1 MTALQNNKRN
11 SPAVCQVG
19 DKDVIEKM
27 LRKPRQRMDI
37 FRSID
42 TADQSH
48 VLLSQAPRVQKSILN
63 SLHTHELIPILNSV
77 DPDQATALM
86 RQLPEMRARRLTHQL
101 SEQLREKVEFLLRF
115 HPKTAAG
122 MMDVDYILVT
132 PEQTFG
138 NVAKLIE
145 KHDLETGRPPLVLV
159 MNDAS
164 KLLGELPAYVLALKP
179 ATTKVGNN
187 IRRLPVLI
195 YNADERAVVTTF
207 IRHPHR
213 KVVVLDE
220 DKSVLGVIHS
230 DDILAVLDKRT
241 ARDLFRF
248 AGVSSEEDALDG
260 PLLKFK
266 NRWLWLVINLG
277 TAFLAA
283 SVVGIFEDTIAAFTL
298 LAVYMPIVAGM
309 GGNAGT
315 QTMAV
320 AVRGIVLKEVDL
332 TTGWKFIGNEAA
344 SGALNGVV
352 NGLIVGIV
360 ATVFNHS
367 PMLGLVLAIAMVANL
382 VIAGL
387 FGALIPLIMKALNK
401 DPATSATIF
410 ITTCTDVGGF
420 FIFLSLAKALLTPG
434 S

>member
-1 MTALQNNKRN
+1 MALTIQKRKPSEN
-11 SPAVCQVG
+11 VCDLE
-19 DKDVIEKM
+19 DKDVIDQ
-27 LRKPRQRMDI
+27 LFRNPRRRMEI
-37 FRSID
+37 FRQIEP
-42 TADQSH
+42 TDQGR
-48 VLLSQAPRVQKSILN
+48 VLLCQSRRVQKSILTK
-63 SLHTHELIPILNSV
+63 LHTHELIPMLNTV
-77 DPDQATALM
+77 DPDQATDLI
-86 RQLPEMRARRLTHQL
+86 RQLPKIRANRVTVQL
-101 SEQLREKVEFLLRF
+101 SDQIREKVEFLLRF

-122 MMDVDYILVT
+122 MMDVDYVLVH
-132 PEQTFG
+132 PEDTFKE
-138 NVAKLIE
+138 VAAAIRDHESK
-145 KHDLETGRPPLVLV
+145 TGRPPIVLIS
-159 MNDAS
+159 DGG
-164 KLLGELPAYVLALKP
+164 KLLGELPIYVLALKP
-179 ATTKVGNN
+179 STTKVGTLAH
-187 IRRLPVLI
+187 RLPAVV
-195 YNADERAVVTTF
+195 YNSDERAVVNTF
-207 IRHPHR
+207 LRNPHR

-230 DDILAVLDKRT
+230 DDILALLDKRS

-248 AGVSSEEDALDG
+248 AGVSNEEDALDT
-260 PLLKFK
+260 PVMKFK

-283 SVVGIFEDTIAAFTL
+283 SVVGMFEETIAAFTL

-332 TTGWKFIGNEAA
+332 KTGWKFVGSEIV
-344 SGALNGVV
+344 SGAMNGAV
-352 NGLIVGIV
+352 NGLIVGAV
-360 ATVFNHS
+360 ATFFNKS

-387 FGALIPLIMKALNK
+387 FGALIPLIMKALGK

-420 FIFLSLAKALLTPG
+420 FVFLSLAKMLLT
-434 S
+434 